1 MGEIWPYPTKAFSSL
16 NLSYLERVHGDFCI
30 LFSCWGTQISLF
42 LLVSGDQSPSGKDR
56 PPPHHVCY
64 SISVLVPAGDEG
76 QGVLY
81 LIVLSFTCRCLPS
94 LLSLFSTNGEQLAFL
109 VIYLGIKELWR
120 QRQPP
125 LQAFIS
131 RHHHFP
137 SWEQARILLPI
148 CRSMISDDWSF

>member
-1 MGEIWPYPTKAFSSL
+1 M
-16 NLSYLERVHGDFCI
+16 
-30 LFSCWGTQISLF
+30 SLF
-42 LLVSGDQSPSGKDR
+42 LLVSGDQGPNGKDH
-56 PPPHHVCY
+56 PPPHHVSY
-64 SISVLVPAGDEG
+64 AISVLVPAGDEG

-81 LIVLSFTCRCLPS
+81 LIVLSFMWLYLRR
-94 LLSLFSTNGEQLAFL
+94 LLSLFSTNGEQLVRL
-109 VIYLGIKELWR
+109 VIYLGIKKLWR

-148 CRSMISDDWSF
+148 CCSMILDD